1 MTFRQKLM
9 WGLLLTIL
17 GFIGIFFASSLGFTS
32 LDRPWSFITGFITG
46 IIITLGVGM
55 LISGLVDQKGK

>member
-1 MTFRQKLM
+1 MTFRQKLI

-32 LDRPWSFITGFITG
+32 FGRPWSFITGFVTG

-55 LISGLVDQKGK
+55 LISALIENKGK